1 MKRILFCFSLVFLIF
16 QVDLKLPD
24 EERQKFLD
32 KLTKKITLDNV
43 DELKNIENKFQSSYL
58 QETTSIN
65 YDPEQIRKIIAFYD
79 FPEEYNYLNDKKIT
93 PIIKNQQSC
102 GCCWS
107 HASTSALAYRY
118 KLLDIDVDLS
128 PQDGLSCY
136 IKDCAKGNY
145 IIDAQMNLVK
155 NGTVTEGCLPF
166 TSGDGTVTAKCP
178 TSCKDGSQFKKYYSQ
193 NAYLT
198 EDYYSQDT
206 FYDIVI
212 LIMDQL
218 TTKGPVVSRFDVYDD
233 FVQFNIDTDKC
244 LKEVYT
250 YDGRSEFLG
259 GHAVVIV
266 GYGFLDGKYYWLI
279 QNSWGDICDHGFVK
293 IEFGQVGVEQVAF
306 SEPYI
311 KEEVIDPKEVTVSFD
326 SISDECIIKLKT
338 TSTLEDW
345 ENTLELNFTDSV
357 SQKSFNHQCGTT
369 SFPQQGKKLNCYY
382 EYWNCLKNKGVYE
395 FKASQSLG
403 SENKFKLDESFEG
416 LKFTFWGND
425 LLAPIIPQLN
435 SQIFYV
441 SEEGS
446 KIIFYYVNVSE
457 DKSKI
462 SPIYGPKSEKALSDC
477 HKIQFQDE
485 EGTEA
490 IYCNIKK
497 DELNYFDD
505 KESSDTPIV
514 YDVFCGYKYPTYTF
528 VYKLNKIYYPVYR
541 FKKIYIPET
550 KKITDPK
557 LDNFTAVIDI
567 EGNPKGFNKSN
578 MFIVYTYVE
587 KDNKNKTYLTTCST
601 IDYQKPIRDTN
612 ITCIINYDTEKEK
625 EILYDNI
632 YFLPYTIPY
641 NPTFPYEAIIEK
653 TIKGIIPIIPPPP
666 PEPSSSHYFK
676 ISYIIIGLFLLL

>member
-1 MKRILFCFSLVFLIF
+1 MGL
-16 QVDLKLPD
+16 
-24 EERQKFLD
+24 
-32 KLTKKITLDNV
+32 
-43 DELKNIENKFQSSYL
+43 
-58 QETTSIN
+58 
-65 YDPEQIRKIIAFYD
+65 
-79 FPEEYNYLNDKKIT
+79 
-93 PIIKNQQSC
+93 
-102 GCCWS
+102 
-107 HASTSALAYRY
+107 
-118 KLLDIDVDLS
+118 DVDLS

-136 IKDCAKGNY
+136 IKDCEKGNY
-145 IIDAQMNLVK
+145 IIDSQMNLIK

-166 TSGDGTVTAKCP
+166 SSGDGRVVDECP

-198 EDYYSQDT
+198 EDYYSQDN

-218 TTKGPVVSRFDVYDD
+218 TTKGPVVSRFDVYYD
-233 FVQFNIDTDKC
+233 FVQLNIDTDKC
-244 LKEVYT
+244 QKEVYN
-250 YDGRSEFLG
+250 YDGKSDFVG

-266 GYGFLDGKYYWLI
+266 GYGLLNGKYYWLI
-279 QNSWGDICDHGFVK
+279 QNSWGEKVCDHGFVK

-357 SQKSFNHQCGTT
+357 SLKSFNHQCGTT

-382 EYWNCLKNKGVYE
+382 EYWSLLKNKGVYE

-403 SENKFKLDESFEG
+403 SENIFKLDDSFEG
-416 LKFTFWGND
+416 LNFTFWGND

-435 SQIFYV
+435 SQTFYV

-446 KIIFYYVNVSE
+446 KIIFSYITVSE

-477 HKIQFQDE
+477 HKIQFEDE

-514 YDVFCGYKYPTYTF
+514 YDVLCGYKYPTYTI

-541 FKKIYIPET
+541 FKKIYLPKT

-557 LDNFTAVIDI
+557 IDNFTAVIDI
-567 EGNPKGFNKSN
+567 EGNPKGFTKSN
-578 MFIVYTYVE
+578 MFIVFTYIE
-587 KDNKNKTYLTTCST
+587 KDNKNKTYLTTCLT
-601 IDYQKPIRDTN
+601 IEYEKPIRDIN
-612 ITCIINYDTEKEK
+612 ITCILNYDTGKEK

-641 NPTFPYEAIIEK
+641 NPSYPYEAIIEK
-653 TIKGIIPIIPPPP
+653 TIKGIIPIIPPPT
-666 PEPSSSHYFK
+666 PSSSHYFK
-676 ISYIIIGLFLLL
+676 ISYIIMGLFLLL